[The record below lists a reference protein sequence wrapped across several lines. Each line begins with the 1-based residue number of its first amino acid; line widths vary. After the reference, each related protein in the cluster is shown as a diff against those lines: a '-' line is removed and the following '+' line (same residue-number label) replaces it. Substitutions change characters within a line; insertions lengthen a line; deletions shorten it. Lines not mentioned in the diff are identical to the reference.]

1 MGDWESEH
9 QASCLR
15 EAKILVKLWV
25 SPKQGYHLRWMWIL
39 ELYGSGPVAETT
51 KVRVALRIL
60 RAALEGGRIM
70 IYIPTEQEV
79 LAVDTALLQVKPLT
93 QRPA

>member
-1 MGDWESEH
+1 M
-9 QASCLR
+9 
-15 EAKILVKLWV
+15 
-25 SPKQGYHLRWMWIL
+25 RWMWIL

-70 IYIPTEQEV
+70 IYPHRARGPGCGHSIPPGKASHTAASVAASVINSEQSGW
-79 LAVDTALLQVKPLT
+79 
-93 QRPA
+93 